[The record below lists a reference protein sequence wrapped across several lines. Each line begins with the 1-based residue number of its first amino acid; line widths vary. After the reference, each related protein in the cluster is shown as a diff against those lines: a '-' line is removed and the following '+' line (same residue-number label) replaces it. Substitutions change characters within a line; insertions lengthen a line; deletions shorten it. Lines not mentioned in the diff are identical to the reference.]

1 MKLSLNKIY
10 LGGIS
15 LLFILS
21 IIFTSLAIYEEYK
34 DFEHE
39 ATNIKKELI
48 KKTKLKL
55 KGEATKIYKIFQQY
69 PYEYKNILQTF
80 YGDLVYI
87 EIRKNNKILFKL
99 SNPPKKYI
107 KYSLKKDTIEIVL
120 LDSYNKIKKVIKQ
133 KKELLIHKLIKNIL
147 NFLTLSFIIYIF
159 ALSGFYLINEFLKDE
174 LNKFVKFFKKA
185 YRKHIYMKYSDIK
198 VKEFL
203 NIAFYINKMLKEI
216 NAQNKQLKN
225 INLNLEKKV
234 NQKTIRLKKLVKLQE
249 NFIQTAIHEINTPL
263 AIILSSLNFLDK
275 NNKNVK
281 RIESAVLMINNIY
294 SDLSFILKYKHKN
307 YPIQLIEIKDILQER
322 IQFFEVIAS
331 IKKLKIKTEIENF
344 IVKINKEELIRI
356 IDNNLSNAIKYSIPN
371 STIIIKAKNHI
382 LSFKNTTSEVNNINK
397 FFEPFYQEN
406 SNSQGFGLG
415 LYLVSEICKKYNI
428 KVKIENINN
437 DIIFK
442 YHFKDKDENS
452 FN

>member
-133 KKELLIHKLIKNIL
+133 KKNYL
-147 NFLTLSFIIYIF
+147 FI
-159 ALSGFYLINEFLKDE
+159 N
-174 LNKFVKFFKKA
+174 
-185 YRKHIYMKYSDIK
+185 
-198 VKEFL
+198 
-203 NIAFYINKMLKEI
+203 
-216 NAQNKQLKN
+216 
-225 INLNLEKKV
+225 
-234 NQKTIRLKKLVKLQE
+234 
-249 NFIQTAIHEINTPL
+249 
-263 AIILSSLNFLDK
+263 
-275 NNKNVK
+275 
-281 RIESAVLMINNIY
+281 
-294 SDLSFILKYKHKN
+294 
-307 YPIQLIEIKDILQER
+307 
-322 IQFFEVIAS
+322 
-331 IKKLKIKTEIENF
+331 
-344 IVKINKEELIRI
+344 
-356 IDNNLSNAIKYSIPN
+356 
-371 STIIIKAKNHI
+371 
-382 LSFKNTTSEVNNINK
+382 
-397 FFEPFYQEN
+397 
-406 SNSQGFGLG
+406 
-415 LYLVSEICKKYNI
+415 
-428 KVKIENINN
+428 
-437 DIIFK
+437 
-442 YHFKDKDENS
+442 
-452 FN
+452 

>member
-1 MKLSLNKIY
+1 M
-10 LGGIS
+10 
-15 LLFILS
+15 
-21 IIFTSLAIYEEYK
+21 
-34 DFEHE
+34 
-39 ATNIKKELI
+39 
-48 KKTKLKL
+48 
-55 KGEATKIYKIFQQY
+55 
-69 PYEYKNILQTF
+69 
-80 YGDLVYI
+80 
-87 EIRKNNKILFKL
+87 
-99 SNPPKKYI
+99 
-107 KYSLKKDTIEIVL
+107 
-120 LDSYNKIKKVIKQ
+120 
-133 KKELLIHKLIKNIL
+133 
-147 NFLTLSFIIYIF
+147 
-159 ALSGFYLINEFLKDE
+159 INEFLKDE

-331 IKKLKIKTEIENF
+331 IKKLKIKAEIENF